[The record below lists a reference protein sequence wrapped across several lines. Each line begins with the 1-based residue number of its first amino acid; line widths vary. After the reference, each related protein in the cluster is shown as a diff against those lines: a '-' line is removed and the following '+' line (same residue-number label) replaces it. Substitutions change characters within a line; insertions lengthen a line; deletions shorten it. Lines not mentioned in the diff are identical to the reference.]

1 MIKLEYFHPIKFRP
15 SKLNFLSFRKFQV
28 FQYRHYSSN
37 GNSNND
43 NDGGNNSSSL
53 KRYECVE
60 ELMCK
65 EPMVK
70 PKIKASNWR
79 HDDFIKK
86 ISAKQ
91 KYSSILNNKDNVDLS
106 LLKQQQQLVPKTMS
120 DSCVEKFLPLK
131 SDVELLEDYISPYG
145 GIRLGKIFENL
156 DLLAGASA
164 YKHCEIDKSNL
175 APFLIVTA
183 SVDRL
188 DLLIKH
194 LKINDLRLI
203 GHVTYVG
210 YSSMEVLIKM
220 ESLKDGVMQKIE
232 TNPEYIFNENQDKLE
247 MIMIARFTMVAK
259 DPKTGQAARV
269 NPLQLENEKQK
280 RLFQMGKA
288 RKIESAA
295 KSLNKLPPTEDERLL
310 IHDLYLEYRK
320 YADTKRKEKKP
331 DDIIWMDETIM
342 ESVVLMQPQYR
353 NIHGFIFGGYLMKLA
368 YELAFSNA
376 SVFLRNRP
384 VFLALDEIS
393 FRKPV
398 LIGSVLS
405 LSSQIVYS
413 PGTPHQSFQVAVTAD
428 VLDIEKEKRDTTN
441 IFHFTFTSYDIINVR
456 RVIPNTYGDLMKFLE
471 DFL

>member
-1 MIKLEYFHPIKFRP
+1 
-15 SKLNFLSFRKFQV
+15 
-28 FQYRHYSSN
+28 
-37 GNSNND
+37 
-43 NDGGNNSSSL
+43 
-53 KRYECVE
+53 
-60 ELMCK
+60 
-65 EPMVK
+65 MVK
-70 PKIKASNWR
+70 PKTKASNWR

-131 SDVELLEDYISPYG
+131 SDAELLEDYISPYG

-188 DLLIKH
+188 DLLIKY

-232 TNPEYIFNENQDKLE
+232 KNPEYIFNENQDKLE
-247 MIMIARFTMVAK
+247 TIMIARFTMVAK
-259 DPKTGQAARV
+259 DPTTGQAARV
-269 NPLQLENEKQK
+269 NPLQLENENQK

-295 KSLNKLPPTEDERLL
+295 KSLNKLPPTKDERLL
-310 IHDLYLEYRK
+310 IHDLYLEYSK

-331 DDIIWMDETIM
+331 DDIMWMDETIM

-353 NIHGFIFGGYLMKLA
+353 NLHGFIFG
-368 YELAFSNA
+368 
-376 SVFLRNRP
+376 
-384 VFLALDEIS
+384 ALDEIS

-398 LIGSVLS
+398 PIGSVLS

-413 PGTPHQSFQVAVTAD
+413 PGTPHQSFQVAVIAD

-441 IFHFTFTSYDIINVR
+441 IFHFTFTSYNIINVR

-471 DFL
+471 GKRRREIGLKLKSLYK